1 MCPVRLNHSALHAW
15 NGNPA
20 VYWSLHGL
28 LASHIPL
35 SIGNPGTR
43 PRASIQKAAPYVHQL
58 RTVSTVPASTA
69 RRASGSSGGVALT
82 RRPSQAAVGRHASA
96 PIVTTAT
103 RLAAARRSGGA
114 LCGAAAA
121 TTATPLPSD
130 TAWITNAD
138 AAAGPG
144 WTPARCARTTRPAT
158 LHTLP
163 GT

>member
-1 MCPVRLNHSALHAW
+1 MRSAAARELDA
-15 NGNPA
+15 P
-20 VYWSLHGL
+20 SLHDAL
-28 LASHIPL
+28 PI
-35 SIGNPGTR
+35 
-43 PRASIQKAAPYVHQL
+43 L
-58 RTVSTVPASTA
+58 RTVLASTA
-69 RRASGSSGGVALT
+69 PRARGSSGGVALT

-96 PIVTTAT
+96 PIVATAT
-103 RLAAARRSGGA
+103 RAAAARRSGGA

-130 TAWITNAD
+130 TAWITNAE

-144 WTPARCARTTRPAT
+144 CTPARWASTTRPAT